1 MYLFLAVLGL
11 RYCMGFSVFA
21 VSRGYSLVVV
31 LGFSCYRAQTLGGVG
46 FSGFGSQALELRLN
60 SCDERA
66 QLLRGMWD
74 PPGPGIKLVS
84 PTLVGGFFT
93 TEPPGKP
100 SKDAFQ
106 YL

>member
-1 MYLFLAVLGL
+1 MYGLF
-11 RYCMGFSVFA
+11 VFA
-21 VSRGYSLVVV
+21 VSRGYSVVAV
-31 LGFSCYRAQTLGGVG
+31 LGFSMWWLLLLQSTDSRGVD
-46 FSGFGSQALELRLN
+46 FSTCGSQALELRLN
-60 SCDERA
+60 SCGERA

-84 PTLVGGFFT
+84 PTLVGRFFT